1 MDAIK
6 TLELRQRAIR
16 SEMVR
21 LEAAEMSPE
30 VRAEIDS
37 YGKEYVDNQSRM
49 TALEVGNDVVVENH
63 DTEQDEYNRLV
74 GSANLGQ
81 LLLNIYEQRQNDG
94 ALGELQRHHGLA
106 SNQIPLALL
115 RSTPGDVEQYATG
128 LSTIPTSRQ
137 QGQRMIVPE
146 VFATGDTSYLM
157 IPQETVPAGDAVFPI
172 IATRPDVGG
181 PHTDSSDVPETQ
193 ATFTA
198 DLLQPGRIQASA
210 KWRRTDATRFPGM
223 ADAMRQNINSALT
236 EKLDKEMI
244 DQILTDVT
252 RVDAETSVETFAT
265 YRSRLVYARL
275 DGRYVSMENELRMLV
290 GHETLAHMSGLY
302 RGNNADDSAV
312 DSLRRISGG
321 VRISA
326 HIATVA
332 TAPAKRQ
339 DVIIR
344 RGTRQDAVVALWDGP
359 VAIMDEISGS
369 GTGELEV
376 TVLQQVAWKI
386 TRPAGFSRIEVRHIA

>member
-21 LEAAEMSPE
+21 LESIAMSPE

-37 YGKEYVDNQSRM
+37 YGVEYVDNQSRM
-49 TALEVGNDVVVENH
+49 TALEVGNDVVVETH
-63 DTEQDEYNRLV
+63 DTEQDEYDRMV
-74 GSANLGQ
+74 GNANLGQ
-81 LLLNIYEQRQNDG
+81 LLLNVYEQRQSDG

-115 RSTPGDVEQYATG
+115 RSTPGDVEQYAAG
-128 LSTIPTSRQ
+128 LSTIPANRQ

-172 IATRPDVGG
+172 IATRPTVGG
-181 PHTDSSDVPETQ
+181 PHNDSTDVAETQ
-193 ATFTA
+193 ATFTS

-223 ADAMRQNINSALT
+223 ADALRQNINSALT
-236 EKLDKEMI
+236 EKLDKEMM
-244 DQILTDVT
+244 DQIVTDVART
-252 RVDAETSVETFAT
+252 DAVATVESFAT
-265 YRSRLVYARL
+265 YRSRLVYGRL
-275 DGRYVSMENELRMLV
+275 DGRYAMMEGDLRMLV
-290 GHETLAHMSGLY
+290 GFETLAHMSSAY
-302 RGNNADDSAV
+302 RSNNADDSAV
-312 DSLRRISGG
+312 DSIRRISGG

-332 TAPAKRQ
+332 TAPANRQ

-344 RGTRQDAVVALWDGP
+344 RGSLQDAVVALWDGP

-386 TRPAGFSRIEVRHIA
+386 TRAAGFARVQVRHAV